1 MAKIPEMN
9 SDFARWYAE
18 SFMDEG
24 AKREMR
30 WKGVVDVT
38 TKATHLTA
46 EVLTRLAFQ
55 TPVPA
60 SGRKSEDLSE
70 TYSKLMP
77 VICGGDV
84 GFDPTQSARELQ
96 ILAAAAL
103 VRLVATLPD
112 AALIVTT
119 ASFAG
124 SRQPDLPMD
133 LAGAAE
139 KGLVTLSARKHART
153 GIEELKLAAPKVE
166 FAVAPEAMQSMDP
179 TQWKAQL
186 DKLHDATAAL
196 IERVV
201 AGQNRV
207 VELLHKQISLD
218 EEELQMLWWLLGG
231 FSRQLEKAFMEID
244 SSVRPLALAFELG
257 EMTAVSPGPA
267 SIRAMLSRAGVGN
280 EKLKLADVT
289 NAVDIGWAKSVSG
302 SKLVSPVST
311 PIHFALEQRAE
322 LGSDDTWQSGWSGLT
337 GLSVDVALPA
347 VKLAELFYRE
357 HLFINV
363 GA

>member
-1 MAKIPEMN
+1 MAKMPEMN

-18 SFMDEG
+18 SFMDESVR
-24 AKREMR
+24 RETR

-38 TKATHLTA
+38 AKADHLTA

-60 SGRKSEDLSE
+60 SGRKNEELGG
-70 TYSKLMP
+70 TYSKVIP

-84 GFDPTQSARELQ
+84 GFDPAHSARELQ
-96 ILAAAAL
+96 FLAAAAL

-119 ASFAG
+119 ASFGG
-124 SRQPDLPMD
+124 SRKPELPMN

-139 KGLVTLSARKHART
+139 RGLVTLAARKHART
-153 GIEELKLAAPKVE
+153 RVEELKLAAPKVE
-166 FAVAPEAMQSMDP
+166 FTVAPEALQSMDP
-179 TQWKAQL
+179 TLWKSQL
-186 DKLHDATAAL
+186 DNLHDATAAS

-201 AGQNRV
+201 TAQNRV
-207 VELLHKQISLD
+207 FELLHKQISLD

-231 FSRQLEKAFMEID
+231 FSQQLEKTFAEID
-244 SSVRPLALAFELG
+244 SNVRPLALAFELG
-257 EMTAVSPGPA
+257 EMTAVAPGPA
-267 SIRAMLSRAGVGN
+267 SIRAMLSRAGVGT
-280 EKLKLADVT
+280 EELKLVDVV
-289 NAVDIGWAKSVSG
+289 NAVDIGWAKSVSDP
-302 SKLVSPVST
+302 KLVSPVST

-322 LGSDDTWQSGWSGLT
+322 LASDDTWQSGWSGLT

-363 GA
+363 NA